1 MKKKD
6 KQNEVIYLKDKMYE
20 LQLEAA
26 TRAVEEVNAVLEANG
41 ITGQIEKLP
50 AKGFFDVYNKICADL
65 SRAES
70 IDIKGLDIEGNF
82 SKAKEYIANTIRV
95 YLGDAEDKY
104 KAAKNNG
111 FNFASSV
118 LEYELVMNSITS
130 GAIWRKENGEQDLA
144 NSPLMKDIDVF
155 CVDPSDNNILDGDQI
170 VFENGRSLDGR
181 FFTSTSV
188 TGVQPVFRRE
198 DGGLFIVVHILETL
212 EAPTE
217 EPIFAVRS
225 SDSENVSKNIF
236 LAQEKGYK
244 FFLLPNSKGKQGDG
258 LYVESMKKGSAGE
271 LVKIISCEIVGDKNF
286 IANFCGEVKV
296 DDVLFNVIKKDGY
309 GEDIK
314 SATLLLRK
322 A

>member
-1 MKKKD
+1 MKKQK
-6 KQNEVIYLKDKMYE
+6 EVIYLKDTMYE

-26 TRAVEEVNAVLEANG
+26 TRAVEEVNAVLVENG
-41 ITGQIEKLP
+41 IVGNIEKLP

-70 IDIKGLDIEGNF
+70 VDIKGLDIEGNF
-82 SKAKEYIANTIRV
+82 SKAKEYIANTIRI
-95 YLGDAEDKY
+95 YLGDIEDKY
-104 KAAKNNG
+104 EAAKNGG

-130 GAIWRKENGEQDLA
+130 GAIWRKQNGEQDLA
-144 NSPLMKDIDVF
+144 SSPLMKDIDVF
-155 CVDPSDNNILDGDQI
+155 CINPFDNNILDGDQI
-170 VFENGRSLDGR
+170 VFKNGRSLDGR
-181 FFTSTSV
+181 FFTSTSI
-188 TGVQPVFRRE
+188 TGVQPIFRRE
-198 DGGLFIVVHILETL
+198 DGGLFIIVHILETL

-217 EPIFAVRS
+217 DLIFAIRS
-225 SDSENVSKNIF
+225 NDSNNVSKNIF
-236 LAQEKGYK
+236 LAQEKGYR

-258 LYVESMKKGSAGE
+258 LYVESMKRGSAGQ
-271 LVKIISCEIVGDKNF
+271 LIKIISCDIVGDKAF
-286 IANFCGEVKV
+286 ITNFCGEVKV
-296 DDVLFNVIKKDGY
+296 DDVLFNVIKKDSY

>member
-1 MKKKD
+1 MKNN
-6 KQNEVIYLKDKMYE
+6 KQNEVIYLKDSMYE

-26 TRAVEEVNAVLEANG
+26 THAVEKVNTILEANG
-41 ITGQIEKLP
+41 ITGSIEKLP

-82 SKAKEYIANTIRV
+82 SKAKEYIANTIRT
-95 YLGDAEDKY
+95 YLGDVEDKY
-104 KAAKNNG
+104 EAAKNSG

-130 GAIWRKENGEQDLA
+130 GAIWRKQNGEQDLSS
-144 NSPLMKDIDVF
+144 SPLMKDIDVF
-155 CVDPSDNNILDGDQI
+155 CIDPSSNNIVNGDQV

-181 FFTSTSV
+181 FFTSTSI

-225 SDSENVSKNIF
+225 NDSENVSKNIF
-236 LAQEKGYK
+236 LAQEKGYR
-244 FFLLPNSKGKQGDG
+244 FFLLPNSRGKQGDG
-258 LYVESMKKGSAGE
+258 LYVESMKEGSAGQ
-271 LVKIISCEIVGDKNF
+271 LVKIISCDIVGDKTF
-286 IANFCGEVKV
+286 INNFCGEVKV
-296 DDVLFNVIKKDGY
+296 DDVLFSVIKKDGY

>member
-1 MKKKD
+1 MKNN
-6 KQNEVIYLKDKMYE
+6 KQNEVIYLKDSMYE

-26 TRAVEEVNAVLEANG
+26 TRAVEKVNTILEANG
-41 ITGQIEKLP
+41 ITGSIEKLP

-82 SKAKEYIANTIRV
+82 SKAKEYIANTIRT
-95 YLGDAEDKY
+95 YLGDVEDKY
-104 KAAKNNG
+104 EAAKNSG

-130 GAIWRKENGEQDLA
+130 GAIWRKQNGEQDLSS
-144 NSPLMKDIDVF
+144 SPLMKDIDVF
-155 CVDPSDNNILDGDQI
+155 CIDPSSNNIVNGDQV

-181 FFTSTSV
+181 FFTSTSI

-225 SDSENVSKNIF
+225 NDSENVSKNIF
-236 LAQEKGYK
+236 LAQEKGYR
-244 FFLLPNSKGKQGDG
+244 FFLLPNSRGKQGDG
-258 LYVESMKKGSAGE
+258 LYVESMKEGSAGQ
-271 LVKIISCEIVGDKNF
+271 LVKIISCEIVSDKTF
-286 IANFCGEVKV
+286 ISNFCGEVKV

-314 SATLLLRK
+314 SATLLLCK

>member
-1 MKKKD
+1 MKNN
-6 KQNEVIYLKDKMYE
+6 KQNEIIYLKDSMYE

-26 TRAVEEVNAVLEANG
+26 TRTVEEVNTVLAENG
-41 ITGQIEKLP
+41 IVGNIEKLP

-70 IDIKGLDIEGNF
+70 VDIKGLDIEGNF
-82 SKAKEYIANTIRV
+82 SKAKEYIANTIRT

-104 KAAKNNG
+104 EAAKNSG
-111 FNFASSV
+111 FNFASSI

-130 GAIWRKENGEQDLA
+130 GAIWRKENGEQDLST
-144 NSPLMKDIDVF
+144 SPLMKDIDVF
-155 CVDPSDNNILDGDQI
+155 CIDPSDNNILDGDQV
-170 VFENGRSLDGR
+170 VFKHGRSLDGR
-181 FFTSTSV
+181 FFTSTSI
-188 TGVQPVFRRE
+188 TGVQPIFRRE

-217 EPIFAVRS
+217 ESIFAVRS
-225 SDSENVSKNIF
+225 NDSENVSKNIF

-244 FFLLPNSKGKQGDG
+244 FFLLPNSRGKQGDG
-258 LYVESMKKGSAGE
+258 LYVESMKEGSAGK
-271 LVKIISCEIVGDKNF
+271 LVKIISCEIVGDKTF
-286 IANFCGEVKV
+286 ISNFCGEVKV

>member
-1 MKKKD
+1 MKNN
-6 KQNEVIYLKDKMYE
+6 KQNKVIYLKDSMYE

-26 TRAVEEVNAVLEANG
+26 THAVEKVNTILEANG
-41 ITGQIEKLP
+41 ITGSIEKLP

-82 SKAKEYIANTIRV
+82 SKAKEYIANTIRT
-95 YLGDAEDKY
+95 YLGDVEDKY
-104 KAAKNNG
+104 EAAKNSG

-130 GAIWRKENGEQDLA
+130 GAIWRKQNGEQDLSS
-144 NSPLMKDIDVF
+144 SPLMKDIDVF
-155 CVDPSDNNILDGDQI
+155 CIDPSSNNIVNGDQV

-181 FFTSTSV
+181 FFTSTSI

-225 SDSENVSKNIF
+225 NDSENVSKNIF
-236 LAQEKGYK
+236 LAQEKGYR
-244 FFLLPNSKGKQGDG
+244 FFLLPNSRGKQGDG
-258 LYVESMKKGSAGE
+258 LYVESMKEGSAGQ
-271 LVKIISCEIVGDKNF
+271 LVKIISCDIVGDKTF
-286 IANFCGEVKV
+286 INNFCGEVKV

-314 SATLLLRK
+314 SATLLLCK

>member
-1 MKKKD
+1 MKKQK
-6 KQNEVIYLKDKMYE
+6 EVIYLKDTMYE

-26 TRAVEEVNAVLEANG
+26 TRAVEEVNAVLAENG
-41 ITGQIEKLP
+41 IVGNIEKLP

-70 IDIKGLDIEGNF
+70 VDIKGLDIEGNF
-82 SKAKEYIANTIRV
+82 SKAKEYIANTIRI
-95 YLGDAEDKY
+95 YLGDIEDKY
-104 KAAKNNG
+104 EAAKNGG

-130 GAIWRKENGEQDLA
+130 GAIWRKQNGEQDLA
-144 NSPLMKDIDVF
+144 SSPLMKDIDVF
-155 CVDPSDNNILDGDQI
+155 CINPFDNNILDGDQI
-170 VFENGRSLDGR
+170 VFKNGRSLDGR
-181 FFTSTSV
+181 FFTSISI

-198 DGGLFIVVHILETL
+198 DGGLFIIVHILETL
-212 EAPTE
+212 ETPTE
-217 EPIFAVRS
+217 DLIFAIRS
-225 SDSENVSKNIF
+225 NDSNNVSKNIF
-236 LAQEKGYK
+236 LAQEKGYR

-258 LYVESMKKGSAGE
+258 LYVESMKRGSTGQ
-271 LVKIISCEIVGDKNF
+271 LIKIISCDIVGDKAF
-286 IANFCGEVKV
+286 ITNFCGEVKV
-296 DDVLFNVIKKDGY
+296 DDVLFNVIKKDSY

>member
-1 MKKKD
+1 MKNNKK
-6 KQNEVIYLKDKMYE
+6 QEIIYLKDSMYE

-26 TRAVEEVNAVLEANG
+26 TRAVKEVNVVLETNG
-41 ITGQIEKLP
+41 IVGNIKKLP
-50 AKGFFDVYNKICADL
+50 AKGFFDTYNKICADL

-70 IDIKGLDIEGNF
+70 IDIKGLDIKGNF
-82 SKAKEYIANTIRV
+82 SKAKEYIANTIRM
-95 YLGDAEDKY
+95 YLSEAEDKY
-104 KAAKNNG
+104 EAAKNSG

-118 LEYELVMNSITS
+118 LEYELVMNITS
-130 GAIWRKENGEQDLA
+130 GAIWRKQNGEQDLST
-144 NSPLMKDIDVF
+144 SPLMKDIDVF
-155 CVDPSDNNILDGDQI
+155 CIDPSNNNIVDGDQV
-170 VFENGRSLDGR
+170 VFKNGRSLDGR

-198 DGGLFIVVHILETL
+198 DGGLFIVIHILETL
-212 EAPTE
+212 ESPTE
-217 EPIFAVRS
+217 EPIFAIRS
-225 SDSENVSKNIF
+225 NDSENVSKNIF

-258 LYVESMKKGSAGE
+258 LYVESMKKGSAGK
-271 LVKIISCEIVGDKNF
+271 LVKIISCDIVGDKNF

>member
-1 MKKKD
+1 MKNN
-6 KQNEVIYLKDKMYE
+6 KQNEIIYLKDSMYE
-20 LQLEAA
+20 LQLKAA
-26 TRAVEEVNAVLEANG
+26 TRAVEEVNAVLEANNIVG
-41 ITGQIEKLP
+41 NIKKLP
-50 AKGFFDVYNKICADL
+50 AKGFFDTYNKICADL

-70 IDIKGLDIEGNF
+70 VDIKGLDIEGNF
-82 SKAKEYIANTIRV
+82 SKAKEYIANTIRM
-95 YLGDAEDKY
+95 YLGETEDKY
-104 KAAKNNG
+104 EAAKNSG
-111 FNFASSV
+111 FNFASSI

-130 GAIWRKENGEQDLA
+130 GAIWRKQNGEQDLST
-144 NSPLMKDIDVF
+144 SPLMKDIDVF
-155 CVDPSDNNILDGDQI
+155 CIDPSNNNIVDGDQV

-188 TGVQPVFRRE
+188 NGVQPVFRRE
-198 DGGLFIVVHILETL
+198 DGGLFIVIHILETL
-212 EAPTE
+212 ESPTE
-217 EPIFAVRS
+217 EPIFAIRS
-225 SDSENVSKNIF
+225 NDSENVSKNIF

-258 LYVESMKKGSAGE
+258 LYVESMKKGSAGK
-271 LVKIISCEIVGDKNF
+271 LVKIISCDIVGDKNF

-309 GEDIK
+309 GKDIK

>member
-1 MKKKD
+1 MKNN
-6 KQNEVIYLKDKMYE
+6 KQNEIIYLKDSMYE

-26 TRAVEEVNAVLEANG
+26 TRAVEEVNIVLEANNIVG
-41 ITGQIEKLP
+41 NIKKLP
-50 AKGFFDVYNKICADL
+50 AKGFFDTYNKICADL

-70 IDIKGLDIEGNF
+70 VDIKGLDIEGNF
-82 SKAKEYIANTIRV
+82 SKAKEYIANTIRT
-95 YLGDAEDKY
+95 YLGDVEDKY
-104 KAAKNNG
+104 EAAKNSG
-111 FNFASSV
+111 FNFASSI

-130 GAIWRKENGEQDLA
+130 GAIWRKQNSEQDLST
-144 NSPLMKDIDVF
+144 SPLMKDIDVF
-155 CVDPSDNNILDGDQI
+155 CIDSSNNNIVDGDQV

-198 DGGLFIVVHILETL
+198 DGGLFIVIHILETL
-212 EAPTE
+212 EPPTE
-217 EPIFAVRS
+217 EPIFAIRS
-225 SDSENVSKNIF
+225 NDSENVSKNIF

-258 LYVESMKKGSAGE
+258 LYVESMKKGSAGK
-271 LVKIISCEIVGDKNF
+271 LVKIISCDIVGDKNF

-309 GEDIK
+309 GKDIK

>member
-1 MKKKD
+1 MKNN
-6 KQNEVIYLKDKMYE
+6 KQNEIIYLKDSMYE

-26 TRAVEEVNAVLEANG
+26 TRAVEEVNAVLEANNIVG
-41 ITGQIEKLP
+41 NIKKLP
-50 AKGFFDVYNKICADL
+50 AKGFFDTYNKICADL

-70 IDIKGLDIEGNF
+70 VDIKGLDIEGNF
-82 SKAKEYIANTIRV
+82 SKAKEYIANTIRM
-95 YLGDAEDKY
+95 YLGETEDKY
-104 KAAKNNG
+104 EAAKNSG
-111 FNFASSV
+111 FNFASSI
-118 LEYELVMNSITS
+118 LEYELVMGSITS
-130 GAIWRKENGEQDLA
+130 GAIWRKQNGEQDLST
-144 NSPLMKDIDVF
+144 SPLMKDIDVF
-155 CVDPSDNNILDGDQI
+155 CIDPSNNNIVDGDQV

-181 FFTSTSV
+181 FFTSTSI

-198 DGGLFIVVHILETL
+198 DGGLFIVIHILETL
-212 EAPTE
+212 ESPTE
-217 EPIFAVRS
+217 KPIFAIRS
-225 SDSENVSKNIF
+225 NDSENVSKNIF

-258 LYVESMKKGSAGE
+258 LYVESMKKGSAGK
-271 LVKIISCEIVGDKNF
+271 LVKIISCDIVGDKNF

-309 GEDIK
+309 DKDIK

>member
-1 MKKKD
+1 MKK
-6 KQNEVIYLKDKMYE
+6 QQEVIYLKDSMYE

-26 TRAVEEVNAVLEANG
+26 TRAVEKVNAVLAENG
-41 ITGQIEKLP
+41 IAGNIEKLP
-50 AKGFFDVYNKICADL
+50 AKGFFDTYNKICADL
-65 SRAES
+65 SKSES

-82 SKAKEYIANTIRV
+82 SKAKEYIANTIRT
-95 YLGDAEDKY
+95 YLESEEDKY
-104 KAAKNNG
+104 EAAKNNG

-130 GAIWRKENGEQDLA
+130 GAIWRRENGEQDLA
-144 NSPLMKDIDVF
+144 SSPLIKDIDVF
-155 CVDPSDNNILDGDQI
+155 CIDPSNNNILDGDQV

-217 EPIFAVRS
+217 EPIFAIRS
-225 SDSENVSKNIF
+225 NDSENVSKNIF
-236 LAQEKGYK
+236 LAQEKGYR
-244 FFLLPNSKGKQGDG
+244 FFLLPNSKGKKGDG
-258 LYVESMKKGSAGE
+258 LYVKSMKEGSAGQ
-271 LVKIISCEIVGDKNF
+271 LVKIISCDIVGDKTF
-286 IANFCGEVKV
+286 ISNFCGEVMV

-322 A
+322 V

>member
-1 MKKKD
+1 MKNN
-6 KQNEVIYLKDKMYE
+6 KQNEIIYLKDSMYE

-26 TRAVEEVNAVLEANG
+26 TRAVEEVNAVLEANNIVG
-41 ITGQIEKLP
+41 NIKKLP
-50 AKGFFDVYNKICADL
+50 AKGFFDTYNKICADL

-70 IDIKGLDIEGNF
+70 VDIKGLDIEGNF
-82 SKAKEYIANTIRV
+82 SKAKEYIANTIRM
-95 YLGDAEDKY
+95 YLGETEDKY
-104 KAAKNNG
+104 EAAKNSG
-111 FNFASSV
+111 FNFASSI
-118 LEYELVMNSITS
+118 LEYELVMDSITS
-130 GAIWRKENGEQDLA
+130 GAIWRKQNCEQDLST
-144 NSPLMKDIDVF
+144 SPLMKDIDVF
-155 CVDPSDNNILDGDQI
+155 CIDPSNNNIVDGDQV

-198 DGGLFIVVHILETL
+198 DGGLFIVIHILETL
-212 EAPTE
+212 ESPTE
-217 EPIFAVRS
+217 EPIFAIRS
-225 SDSENVSKNIF
+225 NDSENVSKNIF

-258 LYVESMKKGSAGE
+258 LYVESIKKGSAGK
-271 LVKIISCEIVGDKNF
+271 LVKIISCDIVGDKNF

-309 GEDIK
+309 SEDIK

>member
-1 MKKKD
+1 MKKN
-6 KQNEVIYLKDKMYE
+6 NETIYLKDTMYE

-26 TRAVEEVNAVLEANG
+26 TRAVEEVNSILAENG
-41 ITGQIEKLP
+41 ITGSIEKLQ
-50 AKGFFDVYNKICADL
+50 AKGFFDTYNKICADL
-65 SRAES
+65 SKSES
-70 IDIKGLDIEGNF
+70 VDIKGLGIEGNF
-82 SKAKEYIANTIRV
+82 SKAKEYIANTIRM
-95 YLGDAEDKY
+95 YLGDVKDKY
-104 KAAKNNG
+104 EAAKNSG

-130 GAIWRKENGEQDLA
+130 GAIWRRENGEQDLA
-144 NSPLMKDIDVF
+144 SSPLMKDIDVF
-155 CVDPSDNNILDGDQI
+155 CIDPTNNNILDGDQV

-188 TGVQPVFRRE
+188 IGVQPVFRRE

-225 SDSENVSKNIF
+225 NDSENVSKNIF
-236 LAQEKGYK
+236 LAQKKGYK

-258 LYVESMKKGSAGE
+258 LYVESMKESSTGQ
-271 LVKIISCEIVGDKNF
+271 LVKIISCDVVGDKTF
-286 IANFCGEVKV
+286 INNFCGEVKV

>member
-1 MKKKD
+1 MKNN
-6 KQNEVIYLKDKMYE
+6 KQNEVIYLKDSMYE

-26 TRAVEEVNAVLEANG
+26 THAVEKVNTILEANG
-41 ITGQIEKLP
+41 ITGSIEKLP

-82 SKAKEYIANTIRV
+82 SKAKEYIANTIRT
-95 YLGDAEDKY
+95 YLGDVEDKY
-104 KAAKNNG
+104 EAAKNSG

-130 GAIWRKENGEQDLA
+130 GAIWRKQNGEQDLSS
-144 NSPLMKDIDVF
+144 SPLMKDIDVF
-155 CVDPSDNNILDGDQI
+155 CIDPSSNNIVNGDQV

-181 FFTSTSV
+181 FFTSISI

-225 SDSENVSKNIF
+225 NDSENVSKNIF
-236 LAQEKGYK
+236 LAQEKGYR
-244 FFLLPNSKGKQGDG
+244 FFLLPNSRGKQGDG
-258 LYVESMKKGSAGE
+258 LYVESMKKGSAGQ
-271 LVKIISCEIVGDKNF
+271 LIKIISCDIIGDKTF
-286 IANFCGEVKV
+286 INNFCGEVKV

-309 GEDIK
+309 GKDIK

>member
-1 MKKKD
+1 MKNN
-6 KQNEVIYLKDKMYE
+6 KQNEIIYLKDSMYE

-26 TRAVEEVNAVLEANG
+26 TRAVEEVNTVLAENG
-41 ITGQIEKLP
+41 IVGNIEKLP

-70 IDIKGLDIEGNF
+70 VDIKGLDIEGNF
-82 SKAKEYIANTIRV
+82 SKAKEYIANTIRT

-104 KAAKNNG
+104 EASKNSG

-130 GAIWRKENGEQDLA
+130 GAIWRKENGEQDLST
-144 NSPLMKDIDVF
+144 SPLMKDIDVF
-155 CVDPSDNNILDGDQI
+155 CIDPSDNNILDGDQI

-225 SDSENVSKNIF
+225 NDSENVSKNIF
-236 LAQEKGYK
+236 LAQKKGYK

-258 LYVESMKKGSAGE
+258 LYVESMKESSTGQ
-271 LVKIISCEIVGDKNF
+271 LVKIISCDVVGDKTF
-286 IANFCGEVKV
+286 INNFCGEVKV

>member
-1 MKKKD
+1 MKNN
-6 KQNEVIYLKDKMYE
+6 KQNEVIYLKDSMYE

-26 TRAVEEVNAVLEANG
+26 TRAVEKVNTILEANG
-41 ITGQIEKLP
+41 ITGSIEKLP

-82 SKAKEYIANTIRV
+82 SKAKEYIANTIRT
-95 YLGDAEDKY
+95 YLGDVEDKY
-104 KAAKNNG
+104 EAAKNSG

-130 GAIWRKENGEQDLA
+130 GAIWRKQNGEQDLSS
-144 NSPLMKDIDVF
+144 SPLMKDIDVF
-155 CVDPSDNNILDGDQI
+155 CIDPFSNNIVNGDQV

-181 FFTSTSV
+181 FFTSTSI

-225 SDSENVSKNIF
+225 NDSENVSKNIF
-236 LAQEKGYK
+236 LAQEKGYR
-244 FFLLPNSKGKQGDG
+244 FFLLPNSRGKQGDG
-258 LYVESMKKGSAGE
+258 LYVESMKKGSAGQ
-271 LVKIISCEIVGDKNF
+271 LVKIISCEIVGDKTF
-286 IANFCGEVKV
+286 ISNFCGEVKV

>member
-1 MKKKD
+1 
-6 KQNEVIYLKDKMYE
+6 
-20 LQLEAA
+20 
-26 TRAVEEVNAVLEANG
+26 
-41 ITGQIEKLP
+41 
-50 AKGFFDVYNKICADL
+50 
-65 SRAES
+65 
-70 IDIKGLDIEGNF
+70 
-82 SKAKEYIANTIRV
+82 
-95 YLGDAEDKY
+95 
-104 KAAKNNG
+104 
-111 FNFASSV
+111 
-118 LEYELVMNSITS
+118 MNSITS
-130 GAIWRKENGEQDLA
+130 GAIWRRENGEQDLA
-144 NSPLMKDIDVF
+144 SSPLMKDIDVF
-155 CVDPSDNNILDGDQI
+155 CIDPTNNNILDGDQV
-170 VFENGRSLDGR
+170 VFKNGRSLDGR

-225 SDSENVSKNIF
+225 NDSENVSKNIF
-236 LAQEKGYK
+236 LAQKKGYK

-258 LYVESMKKGSAGE
+258 LYVESMKESSTGQ
-271 LVKIISCEIVGDKNF
+271 LVKIISCDVVGDKTF
-286 IANFCGEVKV
+286 INNFCGEVKV

>member
-1 MKKKD
+1 MKNN
-6 KQNEVIYLKDKMYE
+6 KQNEVIYLKDSMYE

-26 TRAVEEVNAVLEANG
+26 TRAVEKVNTILEANG
-41 ITGQIEKLP
+41 ITGSIEKLP

-82 SKAKEYIANTIRV
+82 SKAKEYIANTIRT
-95 YLGDAEDKY
+95 YLGDMEDKY
-104 KAAKNNG
+104 EAAKNSG

-130 GAIWRKENGEQDLA
+130 GAIWRKQNGEQDLSS
-144 NSPLMKDIDVF
+144 SPLMKDIDVF
-155 CVDPSDNNILDGDQI
+155 CIDHSSNNIVNGDQV

-181 FFTSTSV
+181 FFTSTSI

-225 SDSENVSKNIF
+225 NDSENVSKNIF
-236 LAQEKGYK
+236 LAQKKGYK

-258 LYVESMKKGSAGE
+258 LYVESMKESSTGQ
-271 LVKIISCEIVGDKNF
+271 LVKIISCDVVGDKTF
-286 IANFCGEVKV
+286 INNFCGEVKV

>member
-1 MKKKD
+1 MKKQD
-6 KQNEVIYLKDKMYE
+6 KKEVIFLKDKMYE

-26 TRAVEEVNAVLEANG
+26 TRAVEEVNAILEANG
-41 ITGQIEKLP
+41 ITNQIEKLP
-50 AKGFFDVYNKICADL
+50 AKGFFDIYNKICADL

-70 IDIKGLDIEGNF
+70 INIKGLDIDGNF
-82 SKAKEYIANTIRV
+82 SKAKEYIANTVRV

-104 KAAKNNG
+104 EAAKNSG
-111 FNFASSV
+111 FNFSSSV
-118 LEYELVMNSITS
+118 LEYELVMNSIIS
-130 GAIWRKENGEQDLA
+130 GAVWRKENGEQDLES
-144 NSPLMKDIDVF
+144 SPLMKDVDVF
-155 CVDPSDNNILDGDQI
+155 CIDPSNNNLLDGDQV
-170 VFENGRSLDGR
+170 VFENGKSLDGR
-181 FFTSTSV
+181 FFTSTSI

-217 EPIFAVRS
+217 ESIFAIRS
-225 SDSENVSKNIF
+225 NDKENVSKNVF

-244 FFLLPNSKGKQGDG
+244 FFLLPNNKGKQGDG
-258 LYVESMKKGSAGE
+258 LYVKSMKKGSAGK

-286 IANFCGEVKV
+286 ITNFCGEVKV

-314 SATLLLRK
+314 SSTLLLRK